1 MPPFQYLVLI
11 PTLSQYVDKKKKPL
25 PEQGASPK
33 EKNHA
38 KEKPT
43 DPPGIEP
50 GTRWL
55 TATCSTD

>member
-1 MPPFQYLVLI
+1 MLI
-11 PTLSQYVDKKKKPL
+11 KRKAPA
-25 PEQGASPK
+25 EAGASPK

-50 GTRWL
+50 GTWWL
-55 TATCSTD
+55 SSTD